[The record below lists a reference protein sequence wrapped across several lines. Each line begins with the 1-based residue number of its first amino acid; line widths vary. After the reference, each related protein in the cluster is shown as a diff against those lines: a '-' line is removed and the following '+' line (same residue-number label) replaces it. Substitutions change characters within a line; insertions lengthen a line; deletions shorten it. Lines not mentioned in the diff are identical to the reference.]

1 MSQKDLFS
9 QSLFCEIPWTP
20 QGCERL
26 KSTLRA
32 SPEPML
38 CSSLPWSFGLDSS
51 HFKLG
56 HPTAGQKKKDP
67 LITTLTVKL
76 LFFSVFRASCRHPN
90 PSLTRTVTLRAL
102 AMPSSTWLS
111 GLTLWTENG
120 GKVHTE
126 IRQSGCVKNW
136 DVSWVLSRLLS
147 PDEFFL
153 LIPSFSTTRYQGNE
167 TRMALYMAC
176 P

>member
-136 DVSWVLSRLLS
+136 DVSWVWADYCHLMSS
-147 PDEFFL
+147 FFRCFRAFHQK
-153 LIPSFSTTRYQGNE
+153 IPRGMKQAWHT
-167 TRMALYMAC
+167 MAC
-176 P
+176 T